1 MINKKFLSFS
11 VCMLLFLQPFS
22 LMAEEMPSRGK
33 ILKFSGEVEVVNAK
47 GETRTVKKVDETLDE
62 MDTIVTKKDARI
74 VVQFN
79 DGALSVLDEKSRL
92 RVEKTN
98 WFSYFGGKV
107 YFTFK
112 RVFGESR
119 HVKTRAATIGVR
131 GTTFIISENS
141 EQESESVALKE
152 GLLDVESNGPVFEIH
167 KKREMDEFSQFR
179 QQQQQAKQ
187 AMRDEFSQYKESTR
201 REFIEYRRRFMLKPD
216 RVITLSGYRV
226 DEAAMGDAD
235 NADFESFEAEAED
248 IIKNFRSGL
257 KGSAGAD
264 ATGAGSTD
272 AESSTEE

>member
-1 MINKKFLSFS
+1 MMNKKIIGLT
-11 VCMLLFLQPFS
+11 VCALLFLQPFS
-22 LMAEEMPSRGK
+22 LMAEEMKSRGK
-33 ILKFSGEVEVVNAK
+33 ILKFSGDVEVINAE
-47 GETRTVKKVDETLDE
+47 GETRTVKSVDETLDE

-74 VVQFN
+74 VVQYN

-152 GLLDVESNGPVFEIH
+152 GLLDIESNGPVFELH
-167 KKREMDEFSQFR
+167 KKREMDEFSQFK
-179 QQQQQAKQ
+179 QQHEQEKQ
-187 AMRDEFSQYKESTR
+187 AMRDEFSQYKENTQ
-201 REFIEYRRRFMLKPD
+201 REFIQYRRRFMLQPN

-226 DEAAMGDAD
+226 DEVAMGDTD
-235 NADFESFEAEAED
+235 NADFESFEAEAEEL
-248 IIKNFRSGL
+248 IKNFRSGTKPL
-257 KGSAGAD
+257 
-264 ATGAGSTD
+264 
-272 AESSTEE
+272 TEE